1 MDKILFEDFF
11 DDVDD
16 NLIED
21 KTEDLLENDDII
33 TIGFECL
40 AYLRNNELSKFKYG
54 LQ

>member
-1 MDKILFEDFF
+1 MREILFEDFF
-11 DDVDD
+11 DEVDD

-21 KTEDLLENDDII
+21 KTEDLLENDENI

-40 AYLRNNELSKFKYG
+40 AYLRNNEISKFKYG